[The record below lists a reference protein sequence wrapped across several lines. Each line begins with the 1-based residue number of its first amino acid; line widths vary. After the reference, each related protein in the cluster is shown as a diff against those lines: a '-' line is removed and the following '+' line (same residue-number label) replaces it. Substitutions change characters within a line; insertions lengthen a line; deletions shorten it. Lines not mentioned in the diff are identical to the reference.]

1 MPLVNSSD
9 SVSSSRPVALVTG
22 ACGGI
27 GSEIARRLHRLGYQ
41 LLLIDLNG
49 DALAQL
55 SSELGEARFVVANLS
70 LKSDLASLRAQIE
83 APAFHVDVAFI
94 NAGVIFPGDLVE
106 MTPHQI
112 DLQMDVNLNSAIHL
126 IQSCARIMKS
136 RKTGHII
143 ATVSVGG
150 VLALKGSAVYSA
162 SKFGL
167 RGLLAGLRDELS
179 EFGVRV
185 SGIYPSG
192 VDTKMLRHEAE
203 QGGSAL
209 NFVSEP
215 QTVQA
220 VGDAFERAL
229 KTGKLE
235 VYVPYFD
242 GLLARCLALVPS
254 VVSCLYPV
262 LQWLGE
268 KGRQK
273 YLAKIGRS
281 VNESSTQP
289 RLAQ

>member
-1 MPLVNSSD
+1 MRNTLATVKPA
-9 SVSSSRPVALVTG
+9 SSSIALVTG

-27 GSEIARRLHRLGYQ
+27 GSEVARRLHRLGYR
-41 LLLIDLNG
+41 LLLVDLNAAALGQLAAELG
-49 DALAQL
+49 DAQ
-55 SSELGEARFVVANLS
+55 FVVANLS
-70 LKSDLASLRAQIE
+70 SKSDLSSLQARLADASSELA
-83 APAFHVDVAFI
+83 VAFI
-94 NAGVIFPGDLVE
+94 NAGVIVPGDLVE
-106 MTPHQI
+106 MTQEQI

-126 IQSCARIMKS
+126 IQSCAKSMKA
-136 RKTGHII
+136 RKDGHIV

-167 RGLLAGLRDELS
+167 RGLLAGLRDELK
-179 EFGVRV
+179 EHGVRV

-229 KTGKLE
+229 KTGNIE

-242 GLLARCLALVPS
+242 GLLARCLAFVPGF
-254 VVSCLYPV
+254 VSHLYPL

-268 KGRQK
+268 QGRQK
-273 YLAKIGRS
+273 YLAKIRRQLA
-281 VNESSTQP
+281 ESAKQP
-289 RLAQ
+289 QLAK

>member
-1 MPLVNSSD
+1 MRNTHSAQNPAND
-9 SVSSSRPVALVTG
+9 AVALVTG

-27 GSEIARRLHRLGYQ
+27 GSEVARRLHRLGYR

-55 SSELGEARFVVANLS
+55 SAELGNAQFVVANLS
-70 LKSDLASLRAQIE
+70 SKSELASLRTQIE
-83 APAFHVDVAFI
+83 DPASKVEVAFI
-94 NAGVIFPGDLVE
+94 NAGVIVPGDLVE
-106 MTPHQI
+106 MTPQQI

-126 IQSCARIMKS
+126 IQSCAKSMKA
-136 RKTGHII
+136 RGTGHIV

-192 VDTKMLRHEAE
+192 VDTKMLRLEAE
-203 QGGSAL
+203 HGGSAL

-215 QTVQA
+215 QTVQQ

-229 KTGKLE
+229 SSGKLE

-242 GLLARCLALVPS
+242 GLLARCLAFMPGLVS
-254 VVSCLYPV
+254 HLYPL

-268 KGRQK
+268 QGRQK
-273 YLAKIGRS
+273 YLSKIRRALADS
-281 VNESSTQP
+281 AAQP
-289 RLAQ
+289 RLAK

>member
-1 MPLVNSSD
+1 MQNTPSVRNLDTSSF
-9 SVSSSRPVALVTG
+9 ALVTG

-27 GSEIARRLHRLGYQ
+27 GSEVARRLHRLGYR
-41 LLLIDLNG
+41 LLLVDLNAA
-49 DALAQL
+49 ALDSL
-55 SSELGEARFVVANLS
+55 SSELGGAQFVVANLS
-70 LKSDLASLRAQIE
+70 SKTELAALQARLE
-83 APAFHVDVAFI
+83 DPASKVEVAFI
-94 NAGVIFPGDLVE
+94 NAGVIVPGDLVE
-106 MTPHQI
+106 MTQEQI

-126 IQSCARIMKS
+126 IQSCAKSMKARKAGRIV
-136 RKTGHII
+136 

-167 RGLLAGLRDELS
+167 RGLLAGLRDELK
-179 EFGVRV
+179 EHGVNV

-242 GLLARCLALVPS
+242 GLLARCLAFVPGLVS
-254 VVSCLYPV
+254 HLYPL

-268 KGRQK
+268 QGRQK
-273 YLAKIGRS
+273 YLAKIRQS
-281 VNESSTQP
+281 VPNSTTQP
-289 RLAQ
+289 NLAK

>member
-55 SSELGEARFVVANLS
+55 SSELGEAQFVVANLS
-70 LKSDLASLRAQIE
+70 SKSDLAALRTQIE
-83 APAFHVDVAFI
+83 DPAFHVDVAFV

-106 MTPHQI
+106 MTPQQI

-167 RGLLAGLRDELS
+167 RGLLAGLRD
-179 EFGVRV
+179 VRV

-215 QTVQA
+215 QTVQV

-242 GLLARCLALVPS
+242 GLLARCLAFVPG
-254 VVSCLYPV
+254 VVSYLYPA

-268 KGRQK
+268 QGRQK